1 MLTAL
6 LKSCSA
12 SSLRP
17 ARPSTAPRTLYAC
30 GSLGLRFTTSLSEAM
45 LVDVAATLGSGS
57 DTVRPVQPP
66 SAAATAMASMAE
78 GPTRNFVC
86 MRGIEK
92 RRLTRIRTTRP
103 PVRGRPV
110 RPANYCKSC
119 PACRAPWP
127 VASRLR
133 RRGAATIQKGA
144 MRLTSRPRPSDHS
157 RLCWGSATAA
167 ETGAD
172 RLGLAWDQAFALRP
186 LARQLARATYRLGAF
201 TRLFLRWLFVMP
213 AKLHFA
219 ENALA
224 LHLLLERLE
233 GLIDVIVP
241 DENLHASFLF
251 PKWRPANTVRAPR
264 SAAAKRGR
272 LADLG

>member
-1 MLTAL
+1 
-6 LKSCSA
+6 
-12 SSLRP
+12 
-17 ARPSTAPRTLYAC
+17 
-30 GSLGLRFTTSLSEAM
+30 M

-78 GPTRNFVC
+78 GPARNLVC

-103 PVRGRPV
+103 PVRSAAGLAGELSQIMPGLSCAVAGGVPLAASGR
-110 RPANYCKSC
+110 RDN
-119 PACRAPWP
+119 
-127 VASRLR
+127 
-133 RRGAATIQKGA
+133 TKGA

-157 RLCWGSATAA
+157 RLCWVSATAA
-167 ETGAD
+167 EAGAD

-186 LARQLARATYRLGAF
+186 LARQLARAAYRLGAF
-201 TRLFLRWLFVMP
+201 ARLFLRWLLVMP

-251 PKWRPANTVRAPR
+251 EIRGWRPANTARR
-264 SAAAKRGR
+264 GCAAAKRGR
-272 LADLG
+272 LADLR